1 MPSKLGLIGRISKSE
16 DPPPG
21 CRWIEIYIENE
32 NIDENDNIENKS
44 VKSEKSEK
52 RNKFYLFL
60 KSFLNW
66 KILDEEIRLGDQNF
80 RIIKVLVP
88 LCALQVASEELRKRS
103 FISTCVQY
111 YHHIYFSL
119 SFFIFKFCVIF
130 CFEIDFSLKGNQF
143 QNFES

>member
-103 FISTCVQY
+103 FISTCAQY
-111 YHHIYFSL
+111 YHHIYFSS
-119 SFFIFKFCVIF
+119 SFY
-130 CFEIDFSLKGNQF
+130 F
-143 QNFES
+143 QILCYFLL